1 MNPPELAEIE
11 TRLRRLE
18 RHNRILIGL
27 LCVLAGAGSIA
38 ATNHSISTAD
48 EVRTSHLTLVDNHGK
63 PLVETR
69 GINGVEYCSYL
80 PHDVVQR

>member
-27 LCVLAGAGSIA
+27 LCVLASAGSIA
-38 ATNHSISTAD
+38 ATNHSISTAN

-69 GINGVEYCSYL
+69 GINGVEYRSYL